1 MSNPK
6 KLAAKYN
13 MAINL
18 FWSMLSLGPLVVF
31 CYQWMD
37 VPLLLLFTGLS
48 IIPVVLPASLLHK
61 LQIANSPGTYQKLG
75 IGLVQALSQNGQFIN
90 SMIRKKH
97 QGYRMVRFHRR
108 SIESLLQQTYVFE
121 KFHLV
126 CFIFFSLSCLYAIRQ
141 GLHLW
146 AISIAVTNLFYNIY
160 PILLQQYIR
169 TKLAAYR
176 LKGKD
181 ERPFQKNCL
190 PAGLNG

>member
-1 MSNPK
+1 
-6 KLAAKYN
+6 
-13 MAINL
+13 
-18 FWSMLSLGPLVVF
+18 MLSLGPLVVF

-37 VPLLLLFTGLS
+37 VPLLFLFTGLS
-48 IIPVVLPASLLHK
+48 IIPVFLPASALHK
-61 LQIANSPGTYQKLG
+61 LQISNRPGSYLKLG

-97 QGYRMVRFHRR
+97 PDYRMVKFQRR
-108 SIESLLQQTYVFE
+108 SIEGLLQQTYVFE

-126 CFIFFSLSCLYAIRQ
+126 CFIFFSLSSLYAISQ
-141 GLHLW
+141 GLFLW
-146 AISIAVTNLFYNIY
+146 AILIAVTNLFYNIY

-169 TKLAAYR
+169 TKLAAHR

-190 PAGLNG
+190 PARLNA